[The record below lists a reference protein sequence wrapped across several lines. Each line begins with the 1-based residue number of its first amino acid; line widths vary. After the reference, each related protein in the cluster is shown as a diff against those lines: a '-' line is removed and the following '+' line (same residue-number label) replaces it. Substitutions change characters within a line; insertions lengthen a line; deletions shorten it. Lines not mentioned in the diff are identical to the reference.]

1 MPHLILMAGDLLIF
15 HQTHDSCTKNSL
27 MFSKSSDSLMIFA
40 QSILDAMTQ
49 SLFSLT
55 LQYSLPFLI
64 DLVSQLNINYI
75 AKVRD
80 LKFLF

>member
-1 MPHLILMAGDLLIF
+1 
-15 HQTHDSCTKNSL
+15 
-27 MFSKSSDSLMIFA
+27 MIFA

-49 SLFSLT
+49 SLFNLT

-80 LKFLF
+80 LKFLFWQHSHEEFNMKVLFKRSQSVF